1 MNDKAPSPPQ
11 SSRRRSSAAAGTA
24 RTPRVRTPLQKLS
37 GRDESVPPSAEPPAD
52 ETGETPPPHPP
63 VDTPAPAPAAA
74 RRRRGRR
81 TAVITTVA
89 AVVVGALAAL
99 VAGVAVDSAAPTY
112 RSQALLTID
121 QPGAIAASP
130 NDGVIAKLSRL
141 RTKYTGLVRTEVFA
155 QPVADR
161 TGLSVGTLIGA
172 TSAAADPSSLLV
184 LLRAQAHDPSLAQTI
199 ARAMSEHLVDY
210 VDQEQV
216 ANHIPRAERVSFTV
230 VTPAQSAAKISPSR
244 QRVYLIAGGAF
255 IIAAGL
261 VFAAIYVGRRP
272 S

>member
-1 MNDKAPSPPQ
+1 MNDKAPSTPQ
-11 SSRRRSSAAAGTA
+11 SSRRRSSATAGDA
-24 RTPRVRTPLQKLS
+24 RTSRVRTPLQKLS
-37 GRDESVPPSAEPPAD
+37 GREESVPAAAAPAAD
-52 ETGETPPPHPP
+52 ETAAPPQPP
-63 VDTPAPAPAAA
+63 VETAGPALT

-81 TAVITTVA
+81 TAVITTLA
-89 AVVVGALAAL
+89 ALVVGALAAL

-141 RTKYTGLVRTEVFA
+141 RSKYTGLVRTEVFA

-184 LLRAQAHDPSLAQTI
+184 LLRAQAHDASLAQTI

-216 ANHIPRAERVSFTV
+216 ANHIPRNERVSFTV
-230 VTPAQSAAKISPSR
+230 VTPAQSATKISPSR